1 MKSHYIFGL
10 IQVKCNVVHPIDRAI
25 YFGFITFFVL
35 LYLSGQLTLYIKIK
49 KHLVLP
55 TSHQEDESI
64 GGKNTTS
71 EPRAPTTSTLVD
83 SIRAR
88 SLTDVDEDTI
98 SPGEAV
104 KALGQRLVPSYAIRQ
119 NLQLVR
125 IRYQIVSRLELEA
138 TRNVVFGVGIML
150 LFSLPWIVSCIL
162 SMTCNA
168 NADSNQPLGEE
179 ETTKIL
185 IGRCGRYYW
194 ATSYTKLLSLIG
206 HFIYQF
212 VCYLSRSK
220 EFCAGLSRA
229 QKRIE
234 RDGCSGTRKPRENL
248 RHPHRQRMRET
259 HRQRYNRHPGFL
271 LRSEPTQKNGTAY
284 FNDRPPF
291 CRNTFKFTFVPS
303 NSSSN
308 NLMFSQQIKFFQQP
322 SDDNALDIT
331 RLIFQIQI

>member
-1 MKSHYIFGL
+1 M
-10 IQVKCNVVHPIDRAI
+10 
-25 YFGFITFFVL
+25 
-35 LYLSGQLTLYIKIK
+35 
-49 KHLVLP
+49 VLP

-88 SLTDVDEDTI
+88 SLTDLDEETI

-138 TRNVVFGVGIML
+138 TRNVVFVVGIML

-229 QKRIE
+229 QKRIG
-234 RDGCSGTRKPRENL
+234 RDGCAGTRKPRENL
-248 RHPHRQRMRET
+248 RDPHRQRMRET
-259 HRQRYNRHPGFL
+259 HRQRYNRQPGFL
-271 LRSEPTQKNGTAY
+271 LRSEPTQRNGTAY

-291 CRNTFKFTFVPS
+291 CRNTFKFAFVPS
-303 NSSSN
+303 NSSYN
-308 NLMFSQQIKFFQQP
+308 NLMFSQQIQFFQQP
-322 SDDNALDIT
+322 SDDNELDIT
-331 RLIFQIQI
+331 RLVFHIQI